1 MKHKTKRCYKK
12 YKGDCKEMKKGI
24 NKENWRKVKESITKN
39 KEKVI
44 AITASVLML
53 FVIGRVMLA
62 RTS

>member
-1 MKHKTKRCYKK
+1 
-12 YKGDCKEMKKGI
+12 MKKGI